1 MEPERDNGLVE
12 LVDRLL
18 NKGLIISA
26 DVIIS
31 VAGVPLIGVN
41 LKAALASIETMLDYG
56 MMEAWDRETREWYS
70 RERAV
75 KEAALLHEGE
85 QIILRTFG
93 SLRPA
98 HGDGVRKPGFWY
110 LTNERLF
117 LKNGEESILD
127 VSLESIDR
135 LSVNIEEHNGKE
147 HISLFIESG
156 NELFSVHAPDVEGM
170 KAAIE
175 ENRIKKS
182 VPYPAIVA
190 GQT

>member
-75 KEAALLHEGE
+75 KEATLLHEGE
-85 QIILRTFG
+85 IIVLRTFG

-98 HGDGVRKPGFWY
+98 HGDGVRRPGFWY
-110 LTNERLF
+110 LTDERLF
-117 LKNGEESILD
+117 LKNGEEVILD

-135 LSVNIEEHNGKE
+135 LSIYKEERNGKE
-147 HISLFIESG
+147 RISLFIECG
-156 NELFSVHAPDVEGM
+156 DELFSIYVPDIDGL

-175 ENRIKKS
+175 ENIMKKS
-182 VPYPAIVA
+182 VPYPAVLA